1 MGNKVKKIVD
11 IVDLIVGQVVL
22 SLGQND
28 MLAVVVVVVEMR
40 VEIGVDFGMIDGHK
54 NGTCRMVDMF
64 DLWEQL
70 HLFE

>member
-1 MGNKVKKIVD
+1 
-11 IVDLIVGQVVL
+11 
-22 SLGQND
+22 